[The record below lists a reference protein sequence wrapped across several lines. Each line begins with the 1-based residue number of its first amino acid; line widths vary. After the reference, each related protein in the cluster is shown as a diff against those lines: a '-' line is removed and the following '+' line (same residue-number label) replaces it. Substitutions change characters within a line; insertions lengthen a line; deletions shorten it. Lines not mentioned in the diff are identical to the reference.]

1 MLPNLPQEIES
12 LNRYVSATF
21 IKTVEEKKSHN
32 KNSRSDKLI
41 NSSLI

>member
-1 MLPNLPQEIES
+1 MLPKLPHEIES

-21 IKTVEEKKSHN
+21 IKTGGKKSHN
-32 KNSRSDKLI
+32 KNSRSDNLI